1 MIREMERGDIPAC
14 TALIRASFRTVA
26 DEFGFT
32 EENAPGFTAFSVT
45 GETLLRHFA
54 EGRPMFVR
62 MEGGQIA
69 GYCSLLVQGE
79 RCELNHL
86 CTAPGSRHRGIGR
99 ALFAYACG
107 AAARRGCRIM
117 RIGIVEEN
125 RRLRQW
131 YEALGARHVGTEKY
145 PQFPF
150 TCGYLEKELSCRP
163 TLHLMVGLPGS
174 GKTTFARAHAKEW
187 QAVVLTP
194 DVWQTAL
201 FGDDFA
207 GAADSAEH
215 DRRHETIEKLLWNM
229 AAELLALGTSVV
241 LDYGFWAREEREDF
255 RRRAAALGA
264 DCALHYMDAGEE
276 ELLRRLERRNRKND
290 GDVFRVSPED
300 LRQWAAV
307 FQPPDEEELR
317 AFGGSMGNGCE
328 KSHSRL

>member
-1 MIREMERGDIPAC
+1 MHEPQMEYVRFTGAERG
-14 TALIRASFRTVA
+14 
-26 DEFGFT
+26 
-32 EENAPGFTAFSVT
+32 
-45 GETLLRHFA
+45 
-54 EGRPMFVR
+54 
-62 MEGGQIA
+62 
-69 GYCSLLVQGE
+69 
-79 RCELNHL
+79 
-86 CTAPGSRHRGIGR
+86 
-99 ALFAYACG
+99 
-107 AAARRGCRIM
+107 
-117 RIGIVEEN
+117 
-125 RRLRQW
+125 
-131 YEALGARHVGTEKY
+131 
-145 PQFPF
+145 
-150 TCGYLEKELSCRP
+150 CRP

-187 QAVVLTP
+187 RAVVLTP

-276 ELLRRLERRNRKND
+276 ELLRRLERRNREND

-317 AFGGSMGNGCE
+317 AFGQAGSGGIENV
-328 KSHSRL
+328 